1 MSDQLTKP
9 AAPRGMLA
17 LLTAAAFV
25 IFAQIFMVAPLIPRL
40 AEVFHTSPDLV
51 GLAVPAYLIP
61 YGAMVLV
68 WGPVSEHLG
77 RRPVILGSLA
87 ALTVL
92 AAATALAVSAGAF
105 IGMRLATAIGA
116 SGVVPISLALIGDL
130 VPYQRRGHALGWLF
144 GGMAGGIAVGATT
157 GALGE
162 PLVGWPGLFL
172 AAAAAGLVLFV
183 TALALLPKTPR
194 SAAPPAPRTVAAGY
208 LNLLRQTRGRRTYT
222 YVLINA
228 LLHSGIYT
236 WLSVYLTQRFGLGE
250 FGIGL
255 TLLGY
260 GIPGLLLGPV
270 IGRLADRYGRAR
282 IIPAGVALG
291 AVCALLLATP
301 LPLLAVQATIVALSL
316 GYDMTQPPLGGI
328 VTDLPGHGGLA
339 MGLNVF
345 TLFTGMGLGSL
356 AFQAVLLPA
365 GFTAALSLFGAA
377 ALVAAGVAL
386 PAFRH
391 ERPKR
396 SSTV

>member
-1 MSDQLTKP
+1 MSDQLAKP
-9 AAPRGMLA
+9 ATPRGMLA

-40 AEVFHTSPDLV
+40 AEVFHTSPDLA

-87 ALTVL
+87 ALTAL
-92 AAATALAVSAGAF
+92 AAATAFVGSAEAF

-130 VPYQRRGHALGWLF
+130 VPYRQRGHALGWLF
-144 GGMAGGIAVGATT
+144 GGMAGGIAVGATA

-194 SAAPPAPRTVAAGY
+194 SATPPAPRTVAAGY
-208 LNLLRQTRGRRTYT
+208 LNLLRQARGRRTYT
-222 YVLINA
+222 YVFINA

-236 WLSVYLTQRFGLGE
+236 WLSVYLTERFGLGE

-365 GFTAALSLFGAA
+365 GFTAALSFFGAA
-377 ALVAAGVAL
+377 ALVAAAVAL

-391 ERPKR
+391 ERPKM

>member
-1 MSDQLTKP
+1 MSEPRMP

-17 LLTAAAFV
+17 LLTASAFV

-40 AEVFHTSPDLV
+40 AEVFHTAPSLV
-51 GLAVPAYLIP
+51 GLAVPAYLLP

-68 WGPVSEHLG
+68 WGPASEHLG

-87 ALTVL
+87 AFTVL
-92 AAATALAVSAGAF
+92 VGATALASSAGAF

-116 SGVVPISLALIGDL
+116 SGVVPIALALVGDL

-144 GGMAGGIAVGATT
+144 GGMAGGIAVGATA

-162 PLVGWPGLFL
+162 PLVGWSGLFL
-172 AAAAAGLVLFV
+172 ATAAAGLVLLV
-183 TALALLPKTPR
+183 AALAVLPATPR
-194 SAAPPAPRTVAAGY
+194 SASPPAPRTVAAGY
-208 LNLLRQTRGRRTYT
+208 AALLRQTRGRRTYT

-236 WLSVYLTQRFGLGE
+236 WLGVYLQQRFDLGE

-291 AVCALLLATP
+291 GICALLLASP
-301 LPLLAVQATIVALSL
+301 LPLLAVQASIVALSL

-328 VTDLPGHGGLA
+328 VTNLPGHGGLA
-339 MGLNVF
+339 MALNVF

-356 AFQAVLLPA
+356 AFQALLLPT
-365 GFTAALSLFGAA
+365 GFGVALSTFGAA
-377 ALVAAGVAL
+377 VLLAAALAVPV
-386 PAFRH
+386 FRH
-391 ERPKR
+391 ERPHTHLQN
-396 SSTV
+396 S

>member
-1 MSDQLTKP
+1 
-9 AAPRGMLA
+9 MLA
-17 LLTAAAFV
+17 LLTTAAFV

-40 AEVFHTSPDLV
+40 AEVFHTAPSLV
-51 GLAVPAYLIP
+51 GLAVPAYLLP

-87 ALTVL
+87 VFTVL
-92 AAATALAVSAGAF
+92 VGATALAGSAGAF

-116 SGVVPISLALIGDL
+116 SGVVPIALALVGDL

-144 GGMAGGIAVGATT
+144 GGMAGGIAVGATA

-162 PLVGWPGLFL
+162 PLIGWSGLFV
-172 AAAAAGLVLFV
+172 ATAAAGLVLLV
-183 TALALLPKTPR
+183 AALAVLPATPR
-194 SAAPPAPRTVAAGY
+194 SAAPPALRTVAAGY
-208 LNLLRQTRGRRTYT
+208 AALLRQTRGRRTYI
-222 YVLINA
+222 YVFINA

-236 WLSVYLTQRFGLGE
+236 WLGVYLQQRFDLGE

-270 IGRLADRYGRAR
+270 IGKLADRYGRAR

-291 AVCALLLATP
+291 GICALLLASP
-301 LPLLAVQATIVALSL
+301 LPLLAVQASIVALSL

-328 VTDLPGHGGLA
+328 VTNLPGHGGLA
-339 MGLNVF
+339 MALNVF

-356 AFQAVLLPA
+356 AFQALLLPT
-365 GFTAALSLFGAA
+365 GFGVALSIFGAA
-377 ALVAAGVAL
+377 VLLAAAVAV
-386 PAFRH
+386 PVFRH
-391 ERPKR
+391 ERPR
-396 SSTV
+396 TSTHAA